1 MGQPIVHFE
10 IGARDYK
17 KAMQFYGKV
26 FGWSYDEHEGTKY
39 GMVPPQAKDSIGG
52 GINQIQEGQQ
62 PYVTIYVQVDD
73 LQAYLDKAKANGG
86 KTVVPPTPIPGIGSF
101 AWLTDPEGNRIGLFR
116 DNK

>member
-1 MGQPIVHFE
+1 MGRPIVHFE
-10 IGARDYK
+10 IGARDYE

-26 FGWSYDEHEGTKY
+26 FDWNHSEHAGIKY
-39 GMVPPQAKDSIGG
+39 VLIPPQAKDSIGG

-73 LQAYLDKAKANGG
+73 LQAYLDKAEANGG
-86 KTVVPPTPIPGIGSF
+86 KTVVRPTPIPGTGSF
-101 AWLTDPEGNRIGLFR
+101 AWLTDPDGNLVGLFK